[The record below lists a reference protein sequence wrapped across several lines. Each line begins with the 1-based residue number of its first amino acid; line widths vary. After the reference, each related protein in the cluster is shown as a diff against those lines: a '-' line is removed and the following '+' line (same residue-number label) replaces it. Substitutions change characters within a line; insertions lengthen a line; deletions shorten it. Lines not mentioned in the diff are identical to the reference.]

1 MKFIQNWKYFDEMKD
16 FYTNKLNEGKKR
28 IFIFLLNKV
37 RKSGTNST

>member
-1 MKFIQNWKYFDEMKD
+1 MKLIQNWKYFDEMKD

-37 RKSGTNST
+37 RKSVTNT